1 MSDETLTEQA
11 FMASVLAEEL
21 CDLLKNLDREEF
33 LFVIRELE
41 KSTPCMK
48 ELAKRG

>member
-1 MSDETLTEQA
+1 MSNDTEVA
-11 FMASVLAEEL
+11 YMASVLAEEL
-21 CDLLKNLDREEF
+21 SDLLKNLDREEF

-48 ELAKRG
+48 ELARRA